1 MKKNIKKEI
10 NRYLINECH
19 KNHINIPIIKY
30 LVEHGVAV
38 NIRDAND
45 LHTPLSDA
53 YSKGNEAVVKYLVK
67 HGADGKYRE

>member
-1 MKKNIKKEI
+1 
-10 NRYLINECH
+10 
-19 KNHINIPIIKY
+19 